1 MSYRDGMV
9 SEISEE
15 FETRVAVVLVENRGW
30 KGLGGKEEEGEED
43 KEEIGD
49 DHTEDSS
56 RG

>member
-1 MSYRDGMV
+1 MV